1 MRFKVDENLPVEI
14 ARSLLDRG
22 HDAKTVGDQ
31 RLEGVD
37 DLALVSLCK
46 EEGRVLVTLD
56 TDFSNIGAYPPAEY
70 SGIIVLRVGT
80 QGKKHVV
87 KIFTHVLSAI
97 GVEPLD
103 QRLWIV
109 EENII
114 RIRGKEE

>member
-1 MRFKVDENLPVEI
+1 MRSKIDENLPVEI
-14 ARSLLDRG
+14 AGSLLDKG
-22 HDAKTVGDQ
+22 HDAKTVSDQ
-31 RLEGVD
+31 RLKGVD
-37 DLALVSLCK
+37 DLALMTLCK

-70 SGIIVLRVGT
+70 NGIIVLRVSS
-80 QGKKHVV
+80 QGKNHVV
-87 KIFTHVLSAI
+87 KVFNRVLSAI